1 MTLPSEYSARFRE
14 YATAIDKAVAYFIMK
29 KDGGARVRPSIKK
42 RRIKMKKKIPY
53 GFFAGLSGILAFY
66 LTAAIIVVFVI
77 LNRIEAETNGSANLF
92 GTWYQIL
99 LFVLDLIFVASAVF
113 FIIKAVIGK
122 KKKDRETHD
131 KEVAR

>member
-1 MTLPSEYSARFRE
+1 
-14 YATAIDKAVAYFIMK
+14 MK
-29 KDGGARVRPSIKK
+29 SDGGARVRPSIKK

-53 GFFAGLSGILAFY
+53 GFFAGLSGILVFY

-77 LNRIEAETNGSANLF
+77 LNRREAETNSSASLF